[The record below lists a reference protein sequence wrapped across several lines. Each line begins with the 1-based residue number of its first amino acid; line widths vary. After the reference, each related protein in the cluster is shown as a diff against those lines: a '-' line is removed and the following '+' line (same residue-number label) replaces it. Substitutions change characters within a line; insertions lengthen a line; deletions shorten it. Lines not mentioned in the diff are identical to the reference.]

1 MTRNKFRVVVAVA
14 GLIVVVG
21 AAVGISRS
29 EAEPPGPSQSAPDQ
43 SQPQAVTVTD
53 LQAKSLTVESVVEG
67 GFVDQREV
75 AGIIDFNQDR
85 LVQVFS
91 PWQGRIV
98 DVFVKAGDDVKKGAP
113 LFSVDSPDLVQ
124 AESSLISAAGVSELN
139 RKILDRARKL
149 FEVQGNAQKD
159 VDQAQSDE
167 QAAEAAYKAARD
179 ALRIFGKSDA
189 EMDKLVS
196 SRKLDGHLTIASPI
210 AGRVTAR
217 TAAPGLLTQ
226 PGSGTAPVT
235 VADLSAKWLVAN
247 VPEYLLPRL
256 QLGALVEVSVLA
268 YPGRKFE
275 GKVSNIG
282 ASVDPTTHTI
292 PVRSELNDPKHELLP
307 QMLATFV
314 IHTGELMKS
323 VSVPSNGLVREGD
336 GTTTV
341 FVTRDGRT
349 FERRAVKT
357 GLTQNGRQQILE
369 GLSPGEKI
377 ATNGALF
384 LSNALAL
391 ATR

>member
-1 MTRNKFRVVVAVA
+1 MTRNKFRTVVAVA
-14 GLIVVVG
+14 GLIAVVG
-21 AAVGISRS
+21 SVVGIRRS
-29 EAEPPGPSQSAPDQ
+29 EAESPSSQNAPDH

-53 LQAKSLTVESVVEG
+53 LQAQSLTVESVVEG

-75 AGIIDFNQDR
+75 TGIIDFNQDR

-98 DVFVKAGDDVKKGAP
+98 NVLVKAGDDVKKGAP

-124 AESSLISAAGVSELN
+124 AESSLISAAGVFDLN
-139 RKILDRARKL
+139 RKALDRARKL
-149 FEVQGNAQKD
+149 FEIQGNAQKD
-159 VDQAQSDE
+159 VEQAQSDE
-167 QAAEAAYKAARD
+167 QAGEASYKAARD
-179 ALRIFGKSDA
+179 ALRIFGKTDA
-189 EMDKLVS
+189 EIDRLVS
-196 SRKLDGHLTIASPI
+196 SRKLEGHLTIASPI
-210 AGRVTAR
+210 AGQVTAR
-217 TAAPGLLTQ
+217 AAAPGLLTQ
-226 PGSGTAPVT
+226 HGAGTPPIT
-235 VADLSAKWLVAN
+235 VADVSAKWLVAN

-256 QLGALVEVSVLA
+256 QLGAKVEVSVLA

-282 ASVDPTTHTI
+282 AAVDPNTHTI
-292 PVRSELNDPKHELLP
+292 PVRSEINDPKHELLP
-307 QMLATFV
+307 QMLATFI

-349 FERRAVKT
+349 FERRTVKT
-357 GLTQNGRQQILE
+357 GLTQNGLQQILE